1 MNPAM
6 LNKLKK
12 MQKEMMDAQQK
23 LEEAI
28 FTGSAGGGMVVCEV
42 RGSKEVVSVKI
53 AEDAIESKEDLEM
66 LQDTIVAALNDAM
79 KKIDTETNDTM
90 RQFTGG
96 FCGFGGF

>member
-53 AEDAIESKEDLEM
+53 AEDAIVVDTTFLEI
-66 LQDTIVAALNDAM
+66 DDVANKIINIINLKM
-79 KKIDTETNDTM
+79 K
-90 RQFTGG
+90 G
-96 FCGFGGF
+96 